1 MAGRL
6 ILRRDT
12 AAIAEL
18 RIDNA
23 AKFNAM
29 TLGMWQELAS
39 RVAEL
44 QNDPAVRVLL
54 LRGEGEKAFVSGAD
68 ISEFETTRSAETGSA
83 AYDEAVSAA
92 QNALMACPFPVMA
105 AVHGICMG
113 GGLGLALACD
123 LRYCTR
129 DARFRMPA
137 ARLGLGYGFDGI
149 ARMVRVLGEARVAE
163 LFYTARTFDGAEAQ
177 RIGLVHS
184 AHDDSA
190 ALDAHVQ
197 ASVQQIAGNAPLT
210 VRLAKRAITLAQ
222 TPLAPEAFAEI
233 ARGRQ
238 QCLQS
243 DDYREGRRA
252 FAEKRAPVFK
262 GQ

>member
-6 ILRRDT
+6 VLRRQGD
-12 AAIAEL
+12 AVAEL

-29 TLGMWQELAS
+29 SLGMWQELAAT
-39 RVAEL
+39 VAAL
-44 QNDPAVRVLL
+44 QADPAMRVLL
-54 LRGEGEKAFVSGAD
+54 LRGEGERAFVSGAD
-68 ISEFETTRSAETGSA
+68 ISEFETTRSAESGSA
-83 AYDEAVSAA
+83 AYDDAVSAA
-92 QNALMACPFPVMA
+92 QQALMACPFPVVA
-105 AVHGICMG
+105 AIHGICMG
-113 GGLGLALACD
+113 GGLGLAMACD
-123 LRYCTR
+123 LRYSTR

-149 ARMVRVLGEARVAE
+149 ARMVHVLGEARVAE
-163 LFYTARTFDGAEAQ
+163 LFYTARTFDGAEAA

-197 ASVQQIAGNAPLT
+197 ASLQQIAGNAPLT
-210 VRLAKRAITLAQ
+210 VRLAKRAIALAQ
-222 TPLAPEAFAEI
+222 PALAPEALAEI

-238 QCLQS
+238 QCLHS
-243 DDYREGRRA
+243 DDYREGRLA

>member
-6 ILRRDT
+6 TFKRESE
-12 AAIAEL
+12 AIAEV

-29 TLGMWQELAS
+29 TLGMWQELAAT
-39 RVAEL
+39 VASL
-44 QNDPAVRVLL
+44 RADPAVRVLL
-54 LRGEGEKAFVSGAD
+54 LRGEGERAFVSGAD

-92 QNALMACPFPVMA
+92 QSALMACPFPVVA
-105 AVHGICMG
+105 AIHGICMG
-113 GGLGLALACD
+113 GGLGLAVACD

-163 LFYTARTFDGAEAQ
+163 LFYTARTFDGTEAQ

-184 AHDDSA
+184 AHEDSA

-197 ASVQQIAGNAPLT
+197 ACVQQIAGNAPLT

-222 TPLAPEAFAEI
+222 PQLSSDALAEI
-233 ARGRQ
+233 TQGRQ

-262 GQ
+262 GH